1 MLIYAL
7 KAGVPILTLL
17 GVLTM
22 PQTAASNTSGNQYD
36 DDTIP
41 VSISPT
47 QTQPLHIYYS
57 EVQDASGTATFCSAT
72 ISVPLSAYPS
82 ARLVARPADFASHI
96 REKLDEWNVSKCSV
110 VVWLNNDTEDDL
122 PVEESCLSE
131 EFRYDGDS
139 VWSVSSE
146 SLCYDE
152 MSMGC

>member
-1 MLIYAL
+1 MLIYTL
-7 KAGVPILTLL
+7 KAVIPVATLL

-22 PQTAASNTSGNQYD
+22 AQTAESDTSDRQFDNH
-36 DDTIP
+36 TIK

-47 QTQPLHIYYS
+47 QTQPLYVHYS
-57 EVQDASGTATFCSAT
+57 KIQEPTGTETFCSAS

-82 ARLVARPADFASHI
+82 LRLAARPADFASHI
-96 REKLDEWNVSKCSV
+96 REQLDEWKVSKCSV
-110 VVWLNNDTEDDL
+110 VVWLNNDTGDDL
-122 PVEESCLSE
+122 LEEESCLSE

-146 SLCYDE
+146 TLCYDE